1 MIRMRKSRNLP
12 PLLLLLLGSGILGAQ
27 GPQSWRR
34 WTNEPDLNETRARAP
49 GVGKMTSSD
58 EFVID
63 SNDTPGGEMYAG
75 RGLGRLF
82 FRSINRHA
90 IGVRGVHSEAMLVR
104 DFVARSL
111 YQKDKGYFTSR
122 TVVGSVGGWE
132 RGSSEYGLDFGNM
145 LGKREYQVALLLKP

>member
-1 MIRMRKSRNLP
+1 MH
-12 PLLLLLLGSGILGAQ
+12 
-27 GPQSWRR
+27 
-34 WTNEPDLNETRARAP
+34 
-49 GVGKMTSSD
+49 
-58 EFVID
+58 
-63 SNDTPGGEMYAG
+63 G

-90 IGVRGVHSEAMLVR
+90 IGIRGVHSEAMLVR

-122 TVVGSVGGWE
+122 TVVGSVGGGE
-132 RGSSEYGLDFGNM
+132 RGSSECGLDFGNM